1 MKLAIALVFAASLYR
16 ALALPDG
23 APLDACENLT
33 PQHNLNV
40 NDPRPNPSSSSLSI
54 SEFAMEGSGSGSGS
68 GYTEDADEFM
78 YMPGATYS
86 RKKEAII
93 IIIILEECE
102 ALLAR

>member
-1 MKLAIALVFAASLYR
+1 MKLAIALVFAASLYH

-40 NDPRPNPSSSSLSI
+40 NDPRPNPSSSSLNI
-54 SEFAMEGSGSGSGS
+54 SEFAMEGSGSGSG
-68 GYTEDADEFM
+68 YTADADEFM

-86 RKKEAII
+86 RKKKAII
-93 IIIILEECE
+93 IIRRMRSIVGSLT
-102 ALLAR
+102 